1 MPDQPSETTASP
13 AEISDRLE
21 QALFEIRRVIAGQDQ
36 MLYRITEQDE
46 TTATLTAAMATL
58 NDSIGTQ
65 TEVINRL
72 AEALSEEAG
81 SSDFHE
87 AIKSIATSLKQIKED
102 GADMRVIL
110 GQLAP
115 AVAQAA
121 QDAVFMA
128 MGDGVDIPPEA
139 QPSEE
144 PT

>member
-1 MPDQPSETTASP
+1 MSESALHLKL
-13 AEISDRLE
+13 DRIL
-21 QALFEIRRVIAGQDQ
+21 AGQDQ
-36 MLYRITEQDE
+36 ILNRMTEQDE
-46 TTATLTAAMATL
+46 TTAILTAAMTTL

-81 SSDFHE
+81 SSDLHE
-87 AIKSIATSLKQIKED
+87 ALKSIAISLKQIKED
-102 GADMRVIL
+102 GASMHVML
-110 GQLAP
+110 GRLAP
-115 AVAQAA
+115 SVAQAA

-139 QPSEE
+139 

>member
-1 MPDQPSETTASP
+1 MSESALHLKL
-13 AEISDRLE
+13 DRIL
-21 QALFEIRRVIAGQDQ
+21 AGQDQ
-36 MLYRITEQDE
+36 ILNRITEQDE
-46 TTATLTAAMATL
+46 TTAILTAAMVTL

-72 AEALSEEAG
+72 TEALSEESG
-81 SSDFHE
+81 SSDLHE

-102 GADMRVIL
+102 GANMRVMV
-110 GQLAP
+110 GRLAP
-115 AVAQAA
+115 SVAQAA

-139 QPSEE
+139 

>member
-1 MPDQPSETTASP
+1 MSEP
-13 AEISDRLE
+13 ALHLKLDRIL
-21 QALFEIRRVIAGQDQ
+21 AGQDQ
-36 MLYRITEQDE
+36 ILSRMTEQDE
-46 TTATLTAAMATL
+46 TTAMLTAAMATL

-72 AEALSEEAG
+72 AEALSEESG
-81 SSDFHE
+81 SSDLHE

-102 GADMRVIL
+102 GADMHVML
-110 GQLAP
+110 GRLAP
-115 AVAQAA
+115 SVAQAA

-139 QPSEE
+139 

>member
-1 MPDQPSETTASP
+1 M
-13 AEISDRLE
+13 SDA
-21 QALFEIRRVIAGQDQ
+21 ALHLKLDRILAGQE
-36 MLYRITEQDE
+36 RILNRIIEQDE
-46 TTATLTAAMATL
+46 TTAILTAAMATL

-72 AEALSEEAG
+72 AEALSEEQDN
-81 SSDFHE
+81 SDLHE

-102 GADMRVIL
+102 GANLNVML
-110 GQLAP
+110 GRLAP
-115 AVAQAA
+115 SVAQAA

-139 QPSEE
+139 

>member
-1 MPDQPSETTASP
+1 MSESALHLKL
-13 AEISDRLE
+13 DRIL
-21 QALFEIRRVIAGQDQ
+21 AGQDQ
-36 MLYRITEQDE
+36 ILNRITEQDE
-46 TTATLTAAMATL
+46 TTAILTAAITTL

-72 AEALSEEAG
+72 AKALSEESG
-81 SSDFHE
+81 SSDLHE
-87 AIKSIATSLKQIKED
+87 AFKSIAVSLKQIKED
-102 GADMRVIL
+102 GASMHVML
-110 GQLAP
+110 GRLAP

-139 QPSEE
+139 

>member
-1 MPDQPSETTASP
+1 MSESALHLKL
-13 AEISDRLE
+13 DRIL
-21 QALFEIRRVIAGQDQ
+21 AGQDQ
-36 MLYRITEQDE
+36 ILSRMTEQDE
-46 TTATLTAAMATL
+46 TTAILTAAMANL

-72 AEALSEEAG
+72 AEALSEEQD
-81 SSDFHE
+81 SSDLHE

-102 GADMRVIL
+102 GANLHVML
-110 GQLAP
+110 GRLAP
-115 AVAQAA
+115 SVAQAA

-139 QPSEE
+139 

>member
-1 MPDQPSETTASP
+1 MSESALHLKL
-13 AEISDRLE
+13 DRIL
-21 QALFEIRRVIAGQDQ
+21 AGQDQ
-36 MLYRITEQDE
+36 ILSRITEQAE
-46 TTATLTAAMATL
+46 TTAILTAAMATL

-72 AEALSEEAG
+72 AEALSEESG
-81 SSDFHE
+81 SSDLHE

-102 GADMRVIL
+102 GANMHVMLRR
-110 GQLAP
+110 LAP
-115 AVAQAA
+115 SVAQAA

-139 QPSEE
+139 

>member
-1 MPDQPSETTASP
+1 MSESALHLKL
-13 AEISDRLE
+13 DRIL
-21 QALFEIRRVIAGQDQ
+21 AGQDQ
-36 MLYRITEQDE
+36 ILNRMTEQDE
-46 TTATLTAAMATL
+46 TTAILTAAMATL

-72 AEALSEEAG
+72 AEALSEEPG
-81 SSDFHE
+81 SSDLQE
-87 AIKSIATSLKQIKED
+87 AIVSIATSLKQIKED
-102 GADMRVIL
+102 GSHLHVML
-110 GQLAP
+110 GRLAP

-144 PT
+144 RA